1 LVWRLSG
8 DDANDLGR
16 MVKKLKPQAIV
27 CANDRTAGQVMHTLI
42 ELDYRIPDQVRIVG
56 IDDVQYAAL
65 LPVPLTTVQQPCREI
80 GAAAVAAMLERLAS
94 PEIPR
99 RDILLDCRLV
109 VRESCGAEILKN
121 GKTE

>member
-1 LVWRLSG
+1 VWRLSG
-8 DDANDLGR
+8 DGANDLGR

-42 ELDYRIPDQVRIVG
+42 ELDYLIPDQVRIVG

-65 LPVPLTTVQQPCREI
+65 LPVPLTTVQQPCRAI
-80 GAAAVAAMLERLAS
+80 GAAGVAAMLERLAS

-109 VRESCGAEILKN
+109 VRESCGAEIPQN
-121 GKTE
+121 GQND